1 VLKRERERERE
12 RAKTQ
17 GERGRVKRGL
27 SLGVSNV
34 VVRAARETVGLF
46 TARKNT

>member
-1 VLKRERERERE
+1 MT
-12 RAKTQ
+12 KTQ

-34 VVRAARETVGLF
+34 VVWATRETVGLF
-46 TARKNT
+46 TAKKNTYKCKVQEF